1 MEIDVRRMR
10 IGLFYKMREPYQDEA
25 LQKYLI
31 DCTPFRAKKHII
43 AMSDI
48 FNTLNEYTPNKVII
62 SLKMPRK

>member
-1 MEIDVRRMR
+1 METDVRRMR

-48 FNTLNEYTPNKVII
+48 FNTLNEYTTKQVIV
-62 SLKMPRK
+62 SLKVPRK